1 MSGRDQAA
9 TGDIMAYTNHTIT
22 GDASFTGGDHW
33 HYTDYEGG
41 LNMGFIGT
49 SGDLVSAHG
58 SGSTITGTGNTNLI
72 VDLHGFNG
80 RAATGDHLS
89 FDLIRGG
96 MTIIDFNRTDTLT
109 LTNEGVGAT
118 AAEAFRSMTSDGH
131 CGQLLPIA
139 GGGSIH
145 FLNSHFTAANLAV
158 VITHA

>member
-1 MSGRDQAA
+1 MP
-9 TGDIMAYTNHTIT
+9 YKNHLIT
-22 GDASFTGGDHW
+22 GDAGFTGGDHW

-58 SGSTITGTGNTNLI
+58 SGSTITGTGTGNTNLI
-72 VDLHGFNG
+72 LDLHRFNG

-118 AAEAFRSMTSDGH
+118 AAEAFKSMTSDGYG
-131 CGQLLPIA
+131 GQLLAVA

-145 FLNSHFTAANLAV
+145 FMNSHFTAANLAV
-158 VITHA
+158 VVTHA